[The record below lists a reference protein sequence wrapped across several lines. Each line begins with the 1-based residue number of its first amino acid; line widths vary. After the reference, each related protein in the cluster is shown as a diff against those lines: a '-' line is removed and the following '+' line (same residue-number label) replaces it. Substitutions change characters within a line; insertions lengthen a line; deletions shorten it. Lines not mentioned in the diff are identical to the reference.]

1 MSKRGFKVF
10 EERRLLFTHTAA
22 PIATTLTAHSSAISA
37 QRIAVR
43 VIVKAEISNNKT

>member
-1 MSKRGFKVF
+1 MGSRFLKNADYCSPT
-10 EERRLLFTHTAA
+10 LLP